1 MEETKN
7 SALQQNMK
15 YILILIGVVALIL
28 SYFMG
33 YSKYQTNISDI
44 NDEIS
49 ALETRYNDLK
59 SKESKREEYE
69 KKEKRSRGKI

>member
-49 ALETRYNDLK
+49 ALETRYNELK
-59 SKESKREEYE
+59 SKE
-69 KKEKRSRGKI
+69 

>member
-59 SKESKREEYE
+59 SKE
-69 KKEKRSRGKI
+69 

>member
-28 SYFMG
+28 SG
-33 YSKYQTNISDI
+33 
-44 NDEIS
+44 
-49 ALETRYNDLK
+49 
-59 SKESKREEYE
+59 
-69 KKEKRSRGKI
+69 

>member
-59 SKESKREEYE
+59 SKESKREE
-69 KKEKRSRGKI
+69 

>member
-44 NDEIS
+44 NDEI
-49 ALETRYNDLK
+49 
-59 SKESKREEYE
+59 
-69 KKEKRSRGKI
+69 